1 MDYKCLAFDWH
12 GSLFSWPAFW
22 KGLKVAACKVVSRAQ
37 KKNPR
42 PAISCHSCGKNQKT
56 KKKKKAIVNQI
67 GIGIDWGL
75 GFDLST
81 CFTWSQKKSLPSA
94 SWAPSVQV
102 RKCVCV
108 CEYMAIPALWR
119 FRFSSRRRMKM
130 CVVPN
135 QLGAWWDKRRG
146 KCERAQ
152 LTRFRQVQQAG
163 KSAENGGGA
172 KEKKGGV
179 VVREGAP
186 AEAAQKE
193 GPAEDSPS
201 QRAGVY

>member
-1 MDYKCLAFDWH
+1 
-12 GSLFSWPAFW
+12 
-22 KGLKVAACKVVSRAQ
+22 
-37 KKNPR
+37 
-42 PAISCHSCGKNQKT
+42 
-56 KKKKKAIVNQI
+56 
-67 GIGIDWGL
+67 
-75 GFDLST
+75 
-81 CFTWSQKKSLPSA
+81 
-94 SWAPSVQV
+94 
-102 RKCVCV
+102 
-108 CEYMAIPALWR
+108 MAIPALWR

-135 QLGAWWDKRRG
+135 QLGAWWGKRRG

-172 KEKKGGV
+172 KEKKRGEGV